1 MEGLRF
7 PKSNE
12 TNHVFYFVQSELY
25 GPRVKKRVVL
35 TQQVVEQN
43 KIETM
48 AIKLESETKLTQVFE
63 VIALLAYAGFYV
75 SMLEGINPS
84 PIPFVDWFKD
94 ELGKA

>member
-7 PKSNE
+7 PKSNND
-12 TNHVFYFVQSELY
+12 NHVFYFFQSELY
-25 GPRVKKRVVL
+25 SPRVQKRMTL
-35 TQQVVEQN
+35 TQAVVEQN

-63 VIALLAYAGFYV
+63 LITLLAYAGFYV

-94 ELGKA
+94 ELSKA